1 MNGHLE
7 ISFPRSVS
15 LFCRWL
21 WFGAKYAVPILYF
34 MNLVTPVVETVVAA
48 PVTTATVAAP
58 APNVHLLDLVTV
70 MIVISAVLPNPCRS
84 ATPAT

>member
-1 MNGHLE
+1 
-7 ISFPRSVS
+7 
-15 LFCRWL
+15 
-21 WFGAKYAVPILYF
+21 

-70 MIVISAVLPNPCRS
+70 IIVISAVLPNPCRS